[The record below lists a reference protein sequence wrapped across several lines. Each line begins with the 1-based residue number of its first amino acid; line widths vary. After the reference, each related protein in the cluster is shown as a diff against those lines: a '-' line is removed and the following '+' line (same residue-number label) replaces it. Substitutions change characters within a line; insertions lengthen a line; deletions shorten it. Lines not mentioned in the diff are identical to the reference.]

1 MNGVM
6 NGVMRRDVSVQLELD
21 VVDPARLY
29 LQVAP
34 PAATFG
40 SAADRSLS
48 ESLDVRLGGTQ
59 LTVRELEAGHLGR
72 VHVVEL
78 DPGRVVVDY
87 AATIT
92 GRDGPPAVDDLDL
105 FRYIRPSR
113 YAESDRLTGFA
124 FAEFAGLDEDELLVG
139 VSSWVGS
146 RLGYVAGS
154 SRPTD
159 GAVSTLLAG
168 VGVCRDYAHLT
179 IALLRAMD
187 VPARVVSVY
196 APGLMPMDF
205 HAVVEALVGGVW
217 QVVDATLLAPRSSMV
232 RIATGRDCADT
243 AFLSTYGGA
252 VELLE
257 SRVSATVAGDL
268 PGDDPGTL
276 VVLG

>member
-1 MNGVM
+1 
-6 NGVMRRDVSVQLELD
+6 MRRDVAVRLELE

-34 PAATFG
+34 PMATFG
-40 SAADRSLS
+40 SVADRQLS
-48 ESLDVRLGGTQ
+48 ERLDIRLGATQ
-59 LTVRELEAGHLGR
+59 LPVRELEAAHLGR

-78 DPGRVVVDY
+78 DHGRVVVEY
-87 AATIT
+87 TATIV
-92 GRDGPPAVDDLDL
+92 GRDDAPAVDELDL

-113 YAESDRLTGFA
+113 YAESDRLTAFA
-124 FAEFAGLDEDELLVG
+124 FAEFAGLEGDGLLFG
-139 VSSWVGS
+139 VSSWVGT

-154 SRPTD
+154 SRSTD

-168 VGVCRDYAHLT
+168 EGVCRDYAHLT

-196 APGLMPMDF
+196 APGLAPMDF
-205 HAVVEALVGGVW
+205 HAVVEAHIGGVW
-217 QVVDATLLAPRSSMV
+217 QVLDATLLAPRDSMV

-243 AFLSTYGGA
+243 AFLSTYGGT

-257 SRVSATVAGDL
+257 SSVSATVDGEL
-268 PGDDPGTL
+268 PGDDPRTL
-276 VVLG
+276 AVLG

>member
-1 MNGVM
+1 
-6 NGVMRRDVSVQLELD
+6 MRRSVSVRLELE

-34 PAATFG
+34 PIATFG
-40 SAADRSLS
+40 RAVDRRLS
-48 ESLDVRLGGTQ
+48 ESLDVRLEGRR
-59 LTVRELEAGHLGR
+59 LAPHELEAPHIGR
-72 VHVVEL
+72 VHVVEA

-87 AATIT
+87 AATVE
-92 GRDGPPAVDDLDL
+92 GRDGPPPVAELDL
-105 FRYIRPSR
+105 FRYVRPSR

-124 FAEFAGLDEDELLVG
+124 FAEFAGLDETELLAG
-139 VSSWVGS
+139 VSSWVGA
-146 RLGYVAGS
+146 RLEYVPGS
-154 SRPTD
+154 SQSTD
-159 GAVSTLLAG
+159 GAVSTLLSGA
-168 VGVCRDYAHLT
+168 GVCRDFAHLT

-196 APGLMPMDF
+196 APGLSPMDF
-205 HAVVEALVGGVW
+205 HAVVEAHVGGRW

-257 SRVSATVAGDL
+257 SSVSATVDGGL
-268 PGDDPGTL
+268 PGDDPRASTE
-276 VVLG
+276 LG

>member
-1 MNGVM
+1 MQ
-6 NGVMRRDVSVQLELD
+6 RDVSVRLELD

-40 SAADRSLS
+40 PAADRGLV
-48 ESLDVRLGGTQ
+48 ESLDIRLGGSQ
-59 LTVRELEAGHLGR
+59 LPVRELEAGHLGR

-78 DPGRVVVDY
+78 TPGRVAVDY
-87 AATIT
+87 TATIT
-92 GRDGPPAVDDLDL
+92 GRDGPPPVDELDL
-105 FRYIRPSR
+105 FRYVRPSR
-113 YAESDRLTGFA
+113 YAESDQLTGFA

-146 RLGYVAGS
+146 RLGYVGGS
-154 SRPTD
+154 SRSTD

-179 IALLRAMD
+179 VALLRAMD

-196 APGLMPMDF
+196 APGLSPMDF
-205 HAVVEALVGGVW
+205 HAVVEAHVGGAW

-243 AFLSTYGGA
+243 AFLSTYGGG

-257 SRVSATVAGDL
+257 SWVTATVDGDL
-268 PGDDPGTL
+268 PGDDPRTL
-276 VVLG
+276 NQLG